1 VSMRRSL
8 FGATAAAFA
17 VTVLT
22 GCGATVAEPTGEEL
36 FERAESLYLDFRET
50 TNGVLAAVHDGPWEV
65 GTYGML
71 PSGVGCGDG
80 WKFDLT
86 RTVSLDPAEIPDKR
100 EAVSQHLV
108 EAGFEVEGMD
118 LASGTVSSG
127 DVIVRK
133 QGVYSLLTVTL
144 IDNGNVVL
152 TATSPC
158 QPGDIEE
165 LDRMMYGD
173 DPIPDWPVPE
183 QEAPSDPIFF
193 GIADGKPRLPSSAP
207 PAD

>member
-1 VSMRRSL
+1 MSI
-8 FGATAAAFA
+8 
-17 VTVLT
+17 
-22 GCGATVAEPTGEEL
+22 
-36 FERAESLYLDFRET
+36 
-50 TNGVLAAVHDGPWEV
+50 
-65 GTYGML
+65 
-71 PSGVGCGDG
+71 
-80 WKFDLT
+80 
-86 RTVSLDPAEIPDKR
+86 DPAEIPDKR

-158 QPGDIEE
+158 
-165 LDRMMYGD
+165 
-173 DPIPDWPVPE
+173 
-183 QEAPSDPIFF
+183 
-193 GIADGKPRLPSSAP
+193 
-207 PAD
+207 